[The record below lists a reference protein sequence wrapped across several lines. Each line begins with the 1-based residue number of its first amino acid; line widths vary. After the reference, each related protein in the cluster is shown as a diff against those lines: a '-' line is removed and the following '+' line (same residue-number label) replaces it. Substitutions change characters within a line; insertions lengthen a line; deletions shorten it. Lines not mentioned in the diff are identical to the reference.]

1 MYKLISNIQPAYIR
15 YLDKFESKGECM
27 GMVLTWLGDV
37 LKSPMGRSA
46 EKCLQKSVF
55 PKDVDEAALQVLF
68 ERSTRKQ
75 THYTD
80 RNRAYV
86 LSGGKE
92 SNLKFLAA
100 YKDKKQRINEI
111 KRNIPGLYYREYPLT
126 YYRDIKGLDV
136 ENAYSS
142 TKQGVMISVDLLRE
156 NQNLH
161 VTAAIRMSEILTY
174 FLDPNYGLYRIDG
187 KEPNKEIEAIL
198 YRQYGRFYFSG
209 QIVVSQ

>member
-1 MYKLISNIQPAYIR
+1 MYKLISNIEPAYVR
-15 YLDKFESKGECM
+15 YADKIGSEGVCM

-68 ERSTRKQ
+68 ERSARKQ
-75 THYTD
+75 TNYTD
-80 RNRAYV
+80 RSIAYI

-92 SNLKFLAA
+92 PNLKFLAA
-100 YKDKKQRINEI
+100 YKDKKQRINEV
-111 KRNIPGLYYREYPLT
+111 KRHIPGLYYREYPLT

-136 ENAYSS
+136 ENACSS
-142 TKQGVMISVDLLRE
+142 TKQGVMISVDMHRQKE
-156 NQNLH
+156 NPH
-161 VTAAIRMSEILTY
+161 VTAAIRMSESLTY